1 MLTRDEMSFMELV
14 HTISRLEK
22 IAQYVTVMR
31 DLLGNYP
38 VETFHLAY
46 LQKH

>member
-31 DLLGNYP
+31 DLGNYP

-46 LQKH
+46 L